1 MKTSELI
8 GMLAAGAGPAVRVH
22 PARRLAP
29 AIGGGVLLAAALSIG
44 LLGLVPR
51 EMFAGP
57 ALWTKLA
64 YTGLLA
70 GGAAW
75 LAALLARPLVPG
87 LRRPVLV
94 LALVVSCMALL
105 GLATWLAAAPA
116 DKLAVLLGRT
126 WYRCPAVIFA
136 VSLPALAVLLGTL
149 RSLAPTRPRSAG
161 WAAGLL
167 AGALGAIG
175 YSLHCPEVSALF
187 VAVWYSLGIAATGAL
202 GALLGPRVLRW

>member
-8 GMLAAGAGPAVRVH
+8 GMLAAGAGPVVRVH

-44 LLGLVPR
+44 LLVPR

-94 LALVVSCMALL
+94 LALVVGCMALL

-136 VSLPALAVLLGTL
+136 VSLPALAALLWTL
-149 RSLAPTRPRSAG
+149 RGLAPTRLRSAG

-187 VAVWYSLGIAATGAL
+187 VAVWYSLGIVATGAL